1 MGLAVK
7 IIAAIGLA
15 SQAAALQLGGSAG
28 TWVAFV
34 AGILASAAAI
44 LGTDYAESK
53 KSRGGAN

>member
-7 IIAAIGLA
+7 IMAAVGVA
-15 SQAAALQLGGSAG
+15 AQGAALKLGGDYG
-28 TWVAFV
+28 MWIAFA

-53 KSRGGAN
+53 KSRKVSE

>member
-7 IIAAIGLA
+7 IMAAVGVA
-15 SQAAALQLGGSAG
+15 SQAAALQLGGSTG
-28 TWVAFV
+28 MWIAFV